1 MEVISKKFTFLQ
13 KIKITNKIKMQGG
26 RIMSK
31 KLLSPKNDYVFKR
44 IFGWEGN
51 EDITGDLISSI
62 MEEEIKDVNLDCNK
76 ILERDLVSDKLGIL
90 DIKAKIGNNMECDIE
105 LQIADRK
112 NIAERILYYWSKMYS
127 KSVKIGTDYIKA
139 KKTVVILITDYE
151 LEELRELEEM
161 LSKWRIK
168 EINNPKITLTD
179 KLEFYIL
186 ELPKIKE
193 ESKINEKLNKWIKFI
208 RSPEALKMED
218 LKDKYIKKAMEELEK
233 LGDSE
238 EEQERAFQRELFIMD
253 LKAIEARGIDKGE
266 KNTKIEIAKK
276 MKKLRK
282 PVEEIIELTELTKE
296 EIEKL

>member
-1 MEVISKKFTFLQ
+1 
-13 KIKITNKIKMQGG
+13 
-26 RIMSK
+26 MS
-31 KLLSPKNDYVFKR
+31 N
-44 IFGWEGN
+44 
-51 EDITGDLISSI
+51 
-62 MEEEIKDVNLDCNK
+62 
-76 ILERDLVSDKLGIL
+76 
-90 DIKAKIGNNMECDIE
+90 
-105 LQIADRK
+105 
-112 NIAERILYYWSKMYS
+112 
-127 KSVKIGTDYIKA
+127 YIKA

-276 MKKLRK
+276 MLKDGLDI
-282 PVEEIIELTELTKE
+282 EIIIKYTGLTKE

>member
-1 MEVISKKFTFLQ
+1 
-13 KIKITNKIKMQGG
+13 
-26 RIMSK
+26 MSK

-76 ILERDLVSDKLGIL
+76 ILERDLVSDKLGVL

-161 LSKWRIK
+161 LSKWQIK

-186 ELPKIKE
+186 ELPKIKKD
-193 ESKINEKLNKWIKFI
+193 SKINDKLNKWIKFI

-253 LKAIEARGIDKGE
+253 LKAIEARGIEKG
-266 KNTKIEIAKK
+266 KIEIAKK

-282 PVEEIIELTELTKE
+282 PIEEIIELTELTKE

>member
-1 MEVISKKFTFLQ
+1 
-13 KIKITNKIKMQGG
+13 
-26 RIMSK
+26 
-31 KLLSPKNDYVFKR
+31 
-44 IFGWEGN
+44 
-51 EDITGDLISSI
+51 
-62 MEEEIKDVNLDCNK
+62 
-76 ILERDLVSDKLGIL
+76 
-90 DIKAKIGNNMECDIE
+90 MECDIE

-161 LSKWRIK
+161 LSKWQIK

-186 ELPKIKE
+186 ELPKIKKD
-193 ESKINEKLNKWIKFI
+193 SKINDKLNKWIKFI

-253 LKAIEARGIDKGE
+253 LKAIEARGIEKG
-266 KNTKIEIAKK
+266 KIEIAKK

>member
-1 MEVISKKFTFLQ
+1 
-13 KIKITNKIKMQGG
+13 
-26 RIMSK
+26 MS
-31 KLLSPKNDYVFKR
+31 N
-44 IFGWEGN
+44 
-51 EDITGDLISSI
+51 
-62 MEEEIKDVNLDCNK
+62 
-76 ILERDLVSDKLGIL
+76 
-90 DIKAKIGNNMECDIE
+90 
-105 LQIADRK
+105 
-112 NIAERILYYWSKMYS
+112 
-127 KSVKIGTDYIKA
+127 YIKA

-276 MKKLRK
+276 MLKDGLDI
-282 PVEEIIELTELTKE
+282 EIIIKYTGLTKE
-296 EIEKL
+296 EIEKMCT